1 MIVCFFNIAS
11 EFRFRGFF
19 MKMVQKFKVQ
29 NSKFKV

>member
-19 MKMVQKFKVQ
+19 MKNGSKIQG
-29 NSKFKV
+29 SKFKI